1 MWKVLNL
8 NLDNSEDTSVLAL
21 EFKTP
26 NIRLRL
32 AHGRRNIRVETASI
46 ARFNRKSD
54 VKALALN
61 FLPVNFKSP
70 LRLVVEQHQIGT
82 IRAMYADT
90 ATACHVPGNRITGN
104 WLTTLC
110 VPNEQPVSA
119 LNPYTPTGSANAIDQ
134 SLQSVG
140 AWWFLAGID
149 LRMQVANYVAA
160 AQFALAYR
168 THEMRTIRQLKPLRS
183 ALEVVVRW
191 TCNATALGLLVD
203 HLATELDGGLL
214 FLHAESLL
222 DAMARSTGAHV
233 CKPVAIGPRGW

>member
-8 NLDNSEDTSVLAL
+8 NLDHAEYAGILAL

-32 AHGRRNIRVETASI
+32 AHRRRNIRVETAPV
-46 ARFNRKSD
+46 ARFNSKSD

-61 FLPVNFKSP
+61 FLPIDLKSP
-70 LRLVVEQHQIGT
+70 LRLVIEQHQIGT

-90 ATACHVPGNRITGN
+90 ATACHVSRDGITGH
-104 WLTTLC
+104 WLTTLR
-110 VPNEQPVSA
+110 VPNQEPVSA
-119 LNPYTPTGSANAIDQ
+119 LNPYAAAGATHTINESLKAI
-134 SLQSVG
+134 G
-140 AWWFLAGID
+140 ARWFLARID
-149 LRMQVANYVAA
+149 FRMQLTNHIAA
-160 AQFALAYR
+160 TQFALAYR